1 MTRLRELGTRG
12 LKWHDVVNS
21 NDKNWCTHYFQT
33 MQQLRD
39 VEFPRCLFPNE
50 DNFVQTELHTFTDAS
65 EEASAAVCYLR
76 HGHED
81 GSVVIHQVK
90 NATKKS

>member
-1 MTRLRELGTRG
+1 
-12 LKWHDVVNS
+12 
-21 NDKNWCTHYFQT
+21 

-50 DNFVQTELHTFTDAS
+50 DNIVQTELHTFTDAS
-65 EEASAAVCYLR
+65 EEACAAVCYLR
-76 HGHED
+76 HGYED

-90 NATKKS
+90 NATKKSWTWI